1 MEAFLMLSEDDLKEL
16 GISKEESV
24 KQIVT
29 VINELKFG
37 KVC

>member
-1 MEAFLMLSEDDLKEL
+1 MEAFLMLSEEDLKEL

-29 VINELKFG
+29 VINQLKTG